1 MYFDREIIVL
11 FVLITVIIY
20 TMPLFLV
27 RLIRSPIGKLSLLF
41 ATILVTLKNRV
52 GGLLVAL
59 LFIFLLEFNYEK
71 NSGIIYEGF
80 ADGSNGSTSST
91 SSTSS
96 SSKTDGDKDTST
108 SFRAKHCKKSKLIDE
123 NGELIDTNNIA
134 SVFPKLIFKDNKT
147 CNPCDETCEFSISD
161 GKEQIYIQELI
172 KPKNASQ

>member
-80 ADGSNGSTSST
+80 ADGST

>member
-80 ADGSNGSTSST
+80 ADGSTSST
-91 SSTSS
+91 

-147 CNPCDETCEFSISD
+147 CNPCDETCDFSISD

>member
-27 RLIRSPIGKLSLLF
+27 RLIRSPIGKLVLLF

-80 ADGSNGSTSST
+80 AHGMTSNGDGD
-91 SSTSS
+91 
-96 SSKTDGDKDTST
+96 SKTDSDKDTST

-172 KPKNASQ
+172 KPKSASQ